1 MDADCSDIEISVSQG
16 FGSELWEEE
25 RIRCERQGLKA
36 EEQPTPP
43 STATNHRTKTIAE
56 RNYSLRLRNLMEKGL
71 ALIDANRLIQQA
83 ASPNIYTYLSP
94 EKDSEEAKPLM
105 TQLGQVIAQSPAVLS
120 RRNTLN
126 STSPPNNDDDDMNRN
141 NNSNKNNPNIYDSFS
156 SVDFPAMSPQP
167 YGVSSPAPDRG
178 MGTNYG
184 SALSAA
190 ALLSPAALSR
200 HTPDSNVFKWVLGT
214 IKKTEDKLVRSSQLF
229 ERMLAEDPE
238 QMADEYMIRSQ
249 ASDEQQK
256 KLTSSSDFHDEDSRL
271 VGESLIADGQGQG
284 QEIDDQ
290 EDVLTAEEIKLE
302 RENIMQSTQAEKANM
317 KADADIG
324 CSNNDLKV
332 LVNEESFTIKNSS
345 ILSSSIFLEDDR
357 YLSRVDS
364 HVERSK
370 VDSEVHLSKPPL
382 PRPRSQPVQPPLKAT
397 STQGGS
403 FAPGLSNNP
412 NLSQHLRLDKRNPT
426 LTLGSLFNPNRKR
439 TNVSYTNSEANEP
452 VLPSVPQSSN
462 NPAVKESFSLLYDSP
477 IGIASVNE
485 DNRQLDSSRSRK
497 RLRRTVS
504 FLDQSPLVSS
514 NPASLDPSPQGRADS
529 LTWLVE
535 SPLQMAP
542 REKWAPVISGSLT
555 LQPTFDAPR
564 GCDLTPM
571 HFYGLPDVVNP
582 PVVYSD
588 LKDFQQAQNP
598 NHLIGNFLRNRHII
612 KFKYEFESF
621 DGGFP
626 TLKEDQDDFSAGNS
640 GQRWLPASRVRCLVP
655 SFSPPLPSVVRQS
668 LSEADTNQVSS
679 SATKSPLTTQQKY
692 ARSSQIHSPTQTQV
706 RLGASRRLPEQ
717 DLIGS
722 GNLTAKKSR
731 TSVMSVEVLC
741 EARQGFLPN
750 PKLDCVKAVFW
761 IVDDTVS
768 DSESEAT
775 RRYEGAVFLDPQ
787 VMRDKGLAACM
798 MKYRACGLPQLAD
811 IQVAFSEM
819 NLFERFVA
827 VMNEVDPDFVVG
839 YEVHRESVGYLVRRG
854 KVINIDMLQLLSKMP
869 KEPPSFRNNQSGGS
883 FEGEIKEDD
892 AVVSVDQPTLFI
904 TGRVLLDLWN
914 LMRSELKLTSYTYG
928 NVAVHLLGETVPYFS
943 PWQLSRWFQSLSSAH
958 RAVRH
963 MRKLAELNLLILKKT
978 DLIRKTAECAR

>member
-1 MDADCSDIEISVSQG
+1 
-16 FGSELWEEE
+16 
-25 RIRCERQGLKA
+25 
-36 EEQPTPP
+36 
-43 STATNHRTKTIAE
+43 
-56 RNYSLRLRNLMEKGL
+56 
-71 ALIDANRLIQQA
+71 
-83 ASPNIYTYLSP
+83 
-94 EKDSEEAKPLM
+94 
-105 TQLGQVIAQSPAVLS
+105 
-120 RRNTLN
+120 
-126 STSPPNNDDDDMNRN
+126 
-141 NNSNKNNPNIYDSFS
+141 
-156 SVDFPAMSPQP
+156 MSPQP

-302 RENIMQSTQAEKANM
+302 RENIMQSTQAEKANL

-324 CSNNDLKV
+324 CSNNDLK
-332 LVNEESFTIKNSS
+332 
-345 ILSSSIFLEDDR
+345 
-357 YLSRVDS
+357 
-364 HVERSK
+364 
-370 VDSEVHLSKPPL
+370 
-382 PRPRSQPVQPPLKAT
+382 PVQPPLKAT

-477 IGIASVNE
+477 IGIAS
-485 DNRQLDSSRSRK
+485 
-497 RLRRTVS
+497 
-504 FLDQSPLVSS
+504 SPLVSS

-529 LTWLVE
+529 LTWL
-535 SPLQMAP
+535 
-542 REKWAPVISGSLT
+542 
-555 LQPTFDAPR
+555 PTFDAPR

-612 KFKYEFESF
+612 KFKMIFLLGIAVSV
-621 DGGFP
+621 GFP
-626 TLKEDQDDFSAGNS
+626 PAG
-640 GQRWLPASRVRCLVP
+640 
-655 SFSPPLPSVVRQS
+655 

-775 RRYEGAVFLDPQ
+775 RRYEGAVFFDPQ

-943 PWQLSRWFQSLSSAH
+943 PWQLSRWFQSLTSAH

-963 MRKLAELNLLILKKT
+963 MRKLTELNLLILKKT
-978 DLIRKTAECAR
+978 DLIRKTAECARLYGIDFTSVLTRGSQYRVEASLLKKAHALGYLLVSPSRRRVASQAPMEVIPLVMEPQSGFYEDPVVVLDFQSLYPSMIIAYNLCFSTCIGKLLPLEKKRTETTADGQEVEADTTGCLGVVGYPEEQSALSSLAHLPGSDWERLRMEDIEGRADAPYISPNGTVFCSKAVRQGILPMMCKEMLETRLMLKRAMKKHKGAGGSESVLQKVLDARQLAVKLLSN